1 MINPDH
7 KTEKS
12 LTWINYRKGHQGP
25 KYKKNV
31 NSSQYHSSRRH
42 QGKKHLKRKYSDIQ
56 MKNTEQSAYSEQ
68 LRNKIEDMFKKNV
81 GSNTVSNIMLVLI
94 VNTCIIMIIV

>member
-1 MINPDH
+1 MINPGH

-25 KYKKNV
+25 KYKKPV
-31 NSSQYHSSRRH
+31 NSSQYHSSTRH
-42 QGKKHLKRKYSDIQ
+42 QGKKHLKRKYSELQ
-56 MKNTEQSAYSEQ
+56 MKNTEQYAYSEQ

-94 VNTCIIMIIV
+94 VNICIVMIIV